1 MQRYLTILEVSQKQ
15 AYIFAS
21 NKLRENIVNS
31 EVIAR
36 ILSPEYLTEVLRDT
50 GYSDEK
56 NMVYSGGGHTI
67 LEFPTEEKA
76 YQCVALL
83 TEIIYRDFDGLLV
96 FAKTI
101 PYNEKESPKNNLKE
115 LTHQLERKKAE
126 RLSYFHQGS
135 YGVEK
140 IDSTTLGV
148 LPEAEESEE
157 KKKIRENE
165 YKIEKSFYPEGKLPV
180 MVFDELGGS
189 RDESNFIAVIHV
201 DGNGMGKRVDEIYDR
216 IGVSDWGTT
225 KARLREF
232 SESIDADFKQ
242 AFRNMAMIVGRN
254 QERGKLKALSI
265 EDDHFPLRRIITA
278 GDDICFVAEG
288 RIGIEC
294 AVIFIEELNKIPN
307 AVDGKTYTACAGVAL
322 VHAKFPF
329 YKAYKLAEQLCSS
342 AKGFGSN
349 LSPQDNGR
357 SVSSIDWH
365 IEFGEM
371 GDSLKDIRRS
381 YINSDGNS
389 ICMRPYLV
397 TASAEIME
405 RPDLTGRKYS
415 DFKRLIT
422 LLKEKENVYPTGKIK
437 ELRGALKAGEA
448 AIANYLQFNRMEE
461 LLADANAMFDAIELM
476 DTYLSLERGE

>member
-21 NKLRENIVNS
+21 NKLKENIVNS

-36 ILSPEYLTEVLRDT
+36 ILSPEYLTKVLRDT

-67 LEFPTEEKA
+67 LEFPTKEKA
-76 YQCVALL
+76 YRCVAKL
-83 TEIIYRDFDGLLV
+83 TETIYRDFDGLLV
-96 FAKTI
+96 FTRTI
-101 PYNEKESPKNNLKE
+101 SYDEEKSPRENIKE
-115 LTHQLERKKAE
+115 LICELEGKKE
-126 RLSYFHQGS
+126 KRLSYFHQGS

-140 IDSTTLGV
+140 IDSTTLEV
-148 LPEAEESEE
+148 LTEAEESEE
-157 KKKIRENE
+157 KKRIWENE
-165 YKIEKSFYPEGKLPV
+165 CQVEKSFYPEGKIPV
-180 MVFDELGGS
+180 TVFDELGGS

-201 DGNGMGKRVDEIYDR
+201 DGNGMGKRVDEFYDM
-216 IGVSDWGTT
+216 IGVSEWGTT
-225 KARLREF
+225 KENLRKF

-254 QERGKLKALSI
+254 QEHGKLKALSI
-265 EDDHFPLRRIITA
+265 EDNHFPLRRIITA
-278 GDDICFVAEG
+278 GDDICFVTEG

-294 AVIFIEELNKIPN
+294 AVIFIEKLNKISN
-307 AVDGKTYTACAGVAL
+307 AADGKPYTACAGVAL

-329 YKAYKLAEQLCSS
+329 YKAYKLAEQLCGS
-342 AKGFGSN
+342 AKAFGSK

-371 GDSLKDIRRS
+371 GDFLEDIRRN
-381 YINSDGNS
+381 YINSDGNL

-397 TASAEIME
+397 TAPDEIME
-405 RPDLTGRKYS
+405 RPEMEGRKYS

-422 LLKEKENVYPTGKIK
+422 LLKEKEDVYPTGKIK
-437 ELRGALKAGEA
+437 GLHGALKAGETA
-448 AIANYLQFNRMEE
+448 TANYLRFNRMEE

>member
-36 ILSPEYLTEVLRDT
+36 ILSPEYLTKVLKDT

-67 LEFPTEEKA
+67 LEFAAKEMA
-76 YQCVALL
+76 YRCVSLL
-83 TEIIYRDFDGLLV
+83 AETIYRDFDGLLV

-101 PYNEKESPKNNLKE
+101 LYNEEESPKENIKE
-115 LTHQLERKKAE
+115 LTRQLERKKAE

-140 IDSTTLGV
+140 IDSTTLEV

-165 YKIEKSFYPEGKLPV
+165 YQVEKSFYPEGKLPV
-180 MVFDELGGS
+180 TVFDELGGS

-201 DGNGMGKRVDEIYDR
+201 DGNGMGKRVDEFYDR
-216 IGVSDWGTT
+216 IGVSDWDTT
-225 KARLREF
+225 KVRLREF
-232 SESIDADFKQ
+232 SDSIDADFKQ
-242 AFRNMAMIVGRN
+242 AFRNMAEIVGRN
-254 QERGKLKALSI
+254 QECGKLKALSI
-265 EDDHFPLRRIITA
+265 GDDHFPLRRIITA

-294 AVIFIEELNKIPN
+294 AVIFIEELNKISNKADDKP
-307 AVDGKTYTACAGVAL
+307 YTACAGVAL
-322 VHAKFPF
+322 VHQKFPF
-329 YKAYKLAEQLCSS
+329 YKAYKLAEQLCSN
-342 AKGFGSN
+342 AKKFGSEI
-349 LSPQDNGR
+349 SPQDNGR

-397 TASAEIME
+397 TAPTEIME
-405 RPDLTGRKYS
+405 GSELAGKRYS
-415 DFKRLIT
+415 DFKHLIT

-437 ELRGALKAGEA
+437 ELRGALKAGETT
-448 AIANYLQFNRMEE
+448 IANYLHFNRMEE

-476 DTYLSLERGE
+476 DTYLGLERGE

>member
-21 NKLRENIVNS
+21 NKLKENIVNS
-31 EVIAR
+31 EVITR
-36 ILSPEYLTEVLRDT
+36 ILSSDYLKEVLKDT

-56 NMVYSGGGHTI
+56 NMVYSGGGHAI
-67 LEFPTEEKA
+67 LEFAAKEKA
-76 YQCVALL
+76 YQCVAKL

-96 FAKTI
+96 FARTI
-101 PYNEKESPKNNLKE
+101 LYDEKELPRKNIKK
-115 LTHQLERKKAE
+115 LTCELERKKE
-126 RLSYFHQGS
+126 KRLSYFHQGS

-165 YKIEKSFYPEGKLPV
+165 YEVEKSFYPEGKIPV
-180 MVFDELGGS
+180 TVFDELGGS

-201 DGNGMGKRVDEIYDR
+201 DGNGMGKRMDELYDI
-216 IGVSDWGTT
+216 IGVSDWDTT
-225 KARLREF
+225 KAGLRKF
-232 SESIDADFKQ
+232 SDSIDADFKQ
-242 AFRNMAMIVGRN
+242 AFRNMANIVGRN

-265 EDDHFPLRRIITA
+265 ENNHFPLRRIITA

-294 AVIFIEELNKIPN
+294 AVIFIEELNKISNEADHKP
-307 AVDGKTYTACAGVAL
+307 YTACAGVAL

-342 AKGFGSN
+342 AKAFGSN

-371 GDSLKDIRRS
+371 GDSLEDIRRN
-381 YINSDGNS
+381 YINSDGNL

-397 TASAEIME
+397 TAPDEIIE
-405 RPDLTGRKYS
+405 RPEMAGRKYS
-415 DFKRLIT
+415 DFKQLIT
-422 LLKEKENVYPTGKIK
+422 LLKEKEDVYPTGKIK
-437 ELRGALKAGEA
+437 GLHGALKAGETA
-448 AIANYLQFNRMEE
+448 VANYLRFNRMEE